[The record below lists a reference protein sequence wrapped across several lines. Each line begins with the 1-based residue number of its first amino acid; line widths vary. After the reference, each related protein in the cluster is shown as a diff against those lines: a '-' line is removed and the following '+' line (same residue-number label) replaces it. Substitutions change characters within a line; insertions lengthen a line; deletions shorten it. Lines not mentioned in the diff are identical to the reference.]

1 MPDQVWLKVL
11 HSQLVNI
18 CEEMGLATMRTAYSP
33 IFSEGLD
40 FCCLILDREGELVA
54 MQNLNPAMTGQAL
67 YSGRWVIGDLGAD
80 EFEPGDVVIHNDPYR
95 GGSHMP
101 EHLVI
106 TPFFYRGELRAWL
119 CNIAHVAEIGGMAP
133 GSFSASATEVYQEG
147 LRLPPVK
154 LFRRGEPVKDVWR
167 IMLAN
172 HRTPDHSWGDFNA
185 MIGSLWVGL
194 RRLEALFDEH
204 GADRIEEAVPA
215 LFDYSEAWIRRDIAE
230 LPDGTYS
237 GEDCQEDDGFE
248 PRPYFLRVDLTID
261 GDHMIVDW
269 SRSDPQARGV
279 INAPYPVTASATYT
293 GILQVIGSGAPFNSG
308 AIRPIDIIARPG
320 TVVNVRHPG
329 ACVGGQTELQ
339 PRIVELI
346 QGKVLSQ
353 VAPERTSAASGGT
366 SGNFL
371 FGGVHPRTG
380 HYYTN
385 YHFEGMG
392 WGGRATTDGNNA
404 QIVPHGNCRNTPV
417 EVFESR
423 YPWLTRCYR
432 LNDDAGGAG
441 RRRGG
446 FGITRILDVEAEEI
460 VVSALCDR
468 SKVSP
473 WGVHGGLEG
482 QRLAYLV
489 KRAGET
495 EFRTFSEAFG
505 TVSDTKFSNVRLR
518 RGDQVMLRSP
528 SGGGYGD
535 PLEREPELVA
545 EDVGN
550 RFVSRESARALYGV
564 VLREDGDVDFEA
576 TETLRKEMKAG
587 AVG

>member
-1 MPDQVWLKVL
+1 MPDPVALRVL

-18 CEEMGLATMRTAYSP
+18 CEEMGLATMRTSYSP

-40 FCCLILDREGELVA
+40 FCCLILNRDGELVA

-67 YSGRWVIGDLGAD
+67 YSGRWVVDDVGAENFD
-80 EFEPGDVVIHNDPYR
+80 PGDVIIHNDPYR

-106 TPFFYRGELRAWL
+106 TPFFHEGELRGWL

-133 GSFSASATEVYQEG
+133 GSFSANATEVYQEG

-154 LFRRGEPVKDVWR
+154 IERRGEPVRDVWR

-185 MIGSLWVGL
+185 MIGSLKVGA
-194 RRLEALFDEH
+194 RRLEQLFDEH
-204 GADRIEEAVPA
+204 GPEEIERAIPA
-215 LFDYSEAWIRRDIAE
+215 LFDYSETWIRRDIAE
-230 LPDGTYS
+230 LADGTYS
-237 GEDCQEDDGFE
+237 GEDSQEDDGFE
-248 PRPYFLRVDLTID
+248 QRAYTLRADLTID
-261 GDHMIVDW
+261 GDHLLVDW
-269 SRSDPQARGV
+269 SRTDPQARGA

-293 GILQVIGSGAPFNSG
+293 GIFQVIGSGAPFNSG
-308 AIRPIDIIARPG
+308 AIRPIDIVARPG

-339 PRIVELI
+339 PRIVEII
-346 QGKVLSQ
+346 QGKILSQ

-392 WGGRATTDGNNA
+392 WGGRAETDGNNA

-423 YPWLTRCYR
+423 YPWTVHEYR

-441 RRRGG
+441 RTRGG
-446 FGITRILDVEAEEI
+446 LGVTRILEVEADEI
-460 VVSALCDR
+460 TVSALCDR
-468 SKVSP
+468 SKISP

-482 QRLAYLV
+482 DRLAYLV
-489 KRAGET
+489 KRVGSD
-495 EFRTFSEAFG
+495 EFLPFSEAFG

-518 RGDQVMLRSP
+518 RGDLVMLHSP
-528 SGGGYGD
+528 SGGGYGPPTERD
-535 PLEREPELVA
+535 PEKVA
-545 EDVGN
+545 DDVRN
-550 RFVSRESARALYGV
+550 RFVSAESAFALYGV
-564 VLREDGDVDFEA
+564 VLDEGGEVDVEGTRRRRRELSD
-576 TETLRKEMKAG
+576 

>member
-1 MPDQVWLKVL
+1 MSDPVWLRVL
-11 HSQLVNI
+11 QSQLVNI
-18 CEEMGLATMRTAYSP
+18 CEEMGFATMRTSYSP

-40 FCCLILDREGELVA
+40 FCCMILNREGELVA

-67 YSGRWVIGDLGAD
+67 YSGRWVVDDVGVESFD
-80 EFEPGDVVIHNDPYR
+80 PGDVIIHNDPYR

-106 TPFFYRGELRAWL
+106 TPFFYDGELRGWL

-133 GSFSASATEVYQEG
+133 GSFSANATEVYQEG

-154 LFRRGEPVKDVWR
+154 IEERGEPVKDVWR

-185 MIGSLWVGL
+185 MIGSLKVGV

-204 GADRIEEAVPA
+204 GAERVEDAIPA
-215 LFDYSEAWIRRDIAE
+215 LFDYAESWIRRDIDE

-237 GEDCQEDDGFE
+237 GEDSQEDDGFE
-248 PRPYFLRVDLTID
+248 QRRYWLRADLTID
-261 GDHMIVDW
+261 RDRMIVDW

-293 GILQVIGSGAPFNSG
+293 GIFQVIGSGAPFNSG
-308 AIRPIDIIARPG
+308 AIRPIDIIAKPG

-339 PRIVELI
+339 PRIVEI
-346 QGKVLSQ
+346 VQGKILSQ

-371 FGGVHPRTG
+371 FGGVHPATG
-380 HYYTN
+380 QYYTN

-392 WGGRATTDGNNA
+392 WGGRAETDGNNA

-423 YPWLTRCYR
+423 YPWITHEYR

-441 RRRGG
+441 RTRGG
-446 FGITRILDVEAEEI
+446 LGINRILEVEADEI

-468 SKVSP
+468 SKTSP
-473 WGVHGGLEG
+473 WGVHGGLDG
-482 QRLAYLV
+482 DRLAYLV
-489 KRAGET
+489 KRAGSD
-495 EFRTFSEAFG
+495 EFVTFSEAFG
-505 TVSDTKFSNVRLR
+505 TLSDTKFSNVRLE
-518 RGDQVMLRSP
+518 RGDQVMLHSP
-528 SGGGYGD
+528 SGGGYGPPIERD
-535 PLEREPELVA
+535 PEKVA
-545 EDVGN
+545 EDVRG
-550 RFVSRESARALYGV
+550 RFVSRESAYALYGV
-564 VLREDGDVDFEA
+564 ALDTEGNVEADATRARREEMRRDV
-576 TETLRKEMKAG
+576 G
-587 AVG
+587 

>member
-1 MPDQVWLKVL
+1 VRLRIL
-11 HSQLVNI
+11 HSQLVNV

-40 FCCLILDREGELVA
+40 FCCLVLDRDGELVA
-54 MQNLNPAMTGQAL
+54 MQNLNPAMMGQAL
-67 YSGRWVIGDLGAD
+67 YSGRWVIDDFGA
-80 EFEPGDVVIHNDPYR
+80 ENFEPGDVVVHNDPYR

-101 EHLVI
+101 EHLVVA
-106 TPFFYRGELRAWL
+106 PFFHGGELRAWV

-154 LFRRGEPVKDVWR
+154 LFRRGEPVEDVWR

-172 HRTPDHSWGDFNA
+172 HRTPDHTWGDFNA
-185 MIGSLWVGL
+185 MVGSLHVGL
-194 RRLEALFDEH
+194 RRLEELYEEH
-204 GADRIEEAVPA
+204 GAEAIEEAVPA
-215 LFDYSEAWIRRDIAE
+215 LLDYSEAWIRRDIAA

-248 PRPYFLRVDLTID
+248 QRPYWLRVDLTIA
-261 GDHMIVDW
+261 GDELIVDW
-269 SRSDPQARGV
+269 SRSDLQARGV

-293 GILQVIGSGAPFNSG
+293 GIFYVIGSGAPINAG
-308 AIRPIDIIARPG
+308 AIRPIHIIARPG

-346 QGKVLSQ
+346 QGRVLSQ
-353 VAPERTSAASGGT
+353 IVPERTSAASGGT

-380 HYYTN
+380 AYYTN

-392 WGGRATTDGNNA
+392 WGGRVETDGNDA

-423 YPWLTRCYR
+423 YPWLTHEYR
-432 LNDDAGGAG
+432 LNDGAGGPG
-441 RRRGG
+441 RTRGG
-446 FGITRILDVEAEEI
+446 LGITRILEVEADEI

-468 SKVSP
+468 SKVWP
-473 WGVHGGLEG
+473 WGVHGGREG
-482 QRLAYLV
+482 DRLAYLV
-489 KRAGET
+489 KRAGDDR
-495 EFRTFSEAFG
+495 FRTFSEAFG

-518 RGDQVMLRSP
+518 RGDLVMLHSP
-528 SGGGYGD
+528 SGGGYG
-535 PLEREPELVA
+535 PPWERPPEKVA
-545 EDVGN
+545 EDVRN
-550 RFVSRESARALYGV
+550 RFVSRESAERDYGV
-564 VLREDGDVDFEA
+564 VLAGDGSVDLEA
-576 TETLRKEMKAG
+576 TERLREAMRD

>member
-1 MPDQVWLKVL
+1 
-11 HSQLVNI
+11 
-18 CEEMGLATMRTAYSP
+18 MGLATMRTSYSP

-40 FCCLILDREGELVA
+40 FCCLILNRDGELVA

-67 YSGRWVIGDLGAD
+67 YSGRWIVDDFGAENFD
-80 EFEPGDVVIHNDPYR
+80 PGDVVIHNDPYR

-106 TPFFYRGELRAWL
+106 TPFFYRGEIRAWL

-133 GSFSASATEVYQEG
+133 GSFSANATEVYQEG

-154 LFRRGEPVKDVWR
+154 IFRRGEPVRDVWR

-185 MIGSLWVGL
+185 MIGSLHVGV
-194 RRLEALFDEH
+194 RRLEALYDQY
-204 GADRIEEAVPA
+204 GADAIESAIPA
-215 LFDYSEAWIRRDIAE
+215 LFDYSEEWIRRDIAE

-237 GEDCQEDDGFE
+237 AEDCQEDDGFE

-261 GDHMIVDW
+261 GDHMVVDW
-269 SRSDPQARGV
+269 SRSDPQARGT

-293 GILQVIGSGAPFNSG
+293 GILYVIGTGAPFNSG
-308 AIRPIDIIARPG
+308 AIRPIDIIAKPG
-320 TVVNVRHPG
+320 TVVNVKHPG

-353 VAPERTSAASGGT
+353 VAPARTSAASGGT

-371 FGGVHPRTG
+371 FGGLHPETG
-380 HYYTN
+380 RYYTN

-392 WGGRATTDGNNA
+392 WGGRAETDGNNA
-404 QIVPHGNCRNTPV
+404 QIVPHGNCKNTPV

-423 YPWLTRCYR
+423 YPWLTHEYR
-432 LNDDAGGAG
+432 LNDDAGGPG
-441 RRRGG
+441 RNRGG
-446 FGITRILDVEAEEI
+446 LGITRILEVEADEI
-460 VVSALCDR
+460 TVSALCDR
-468 SKVSP
+468 SKVFP
-473 WGVHGGLEG
+473 WGVHGGLDG
-482 QRLAYLV
+482 DRLAYHV
-489 KRAGET
+489 KTADSD
-495 EFRTFSEAFG
+495 EFEPFSDAFG

-518 RGDQVMLRSP
+518 RGDQVMLHSP
-528 SGGGYGD
+528 SGGGYG
-535 PLEREPELVA
+535 PPTERAPQRVA
-545 EDVGN
+545 DDVRN
-550 RFVSRESARALYGV
+550 RFVSRESAASVYRV
-564 VLREDGDVDFEA
+564 VIRDDFTVDEEA
-576 TETLRKEMKAG
+576 TGRLRAEGKDD